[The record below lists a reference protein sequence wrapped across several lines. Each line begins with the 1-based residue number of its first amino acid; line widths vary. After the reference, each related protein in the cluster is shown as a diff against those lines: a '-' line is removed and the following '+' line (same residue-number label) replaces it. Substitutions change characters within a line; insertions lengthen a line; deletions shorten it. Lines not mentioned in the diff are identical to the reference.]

1 MDAREGNEGVKDFP
15 PSHKQLEAAFSRHGA
30 ASGDTFGKVRKPLS
44 LLGEGKDQIL
54 NLYF

>member
-1 MDAREGNEGVKDFP
+1 MDAREGKEGVKDFP

-44 LLGEGKDQIL
+44 LLGEGKDEIL